1 VSTDTAAMLAEL
13 DAGEAH
19 LLGDAMRSTILG
31 HGRRTPRV
39 LVLLHG
45 MTASPRTWRAFAHAR
60 HARGETVL
68 IPRLPRH
75 GHADRMTEALGYL
88 TADELRAQGR
98 RIVETAAALGDE
110 IVVVGFSM
118 GGVLALLLAQHEPR
132 IARTIAI
139 SPLLGISF
147 VPAAWLRPLRA
158 VLLRLRHRYLWWNP
172 FDRGRT
178 DPKHG
183 YPRYALGALGAG
195 LALAEELFA
204 AARSAPPSGATIEI
218 VRNAGE
224 TSVNNAAI
232 DRLVARWRRSGAHGI
247 RLLRLVGLG
256 ISHDVIEPEWKKA
269 PALRFLPQLH
279 ALLDNAPTDGDAV
292 LNARR

>member
-1 VSTDTAAMLAEL
+1 VSSDTLALVDAL

-19 LLGDAMRSTILG
+19 LLGDEMRSTILG
-31 HGRRTPRV
+31 HGRRTARV

-45 MTASPRTWRAFAHAR
+45 MTASPRTWRDFAQAR

-75 GHADRMTEALGYL
+75 GHADRMTNALRHL
-88 TADELRAQGR
+88 TVDELRAQGH
-98 RIVETAAALGDE
+98 RIISTAAALGDE

-118 GGVLALLLAQHEPR
+118 GGVLALHLAQHEPR
-132 IARTIAI
+132 VARTIAI
-139 SPLLGISF
+139 SPLLGIRF

-158 VLLRLRHRYLWWNP
+158 LLLRWRHRFLWWNP

-204 AARSAPPSGATIEI
+204 AARSAPPAGASVEL
-218 VRNAGE
+218 VQNAGE

-232 DRLVARWRRSGAHGI
+232 DRLVARWRRAGAHGV
-247 RLLRLVGLG
+247 RVLRLVGLG
-256 ISHDVIEPEWKKA
+256 VSHDVIEPEWKRA
-269 PALRFLPQLH
+269 PAVRFLPQLH
-279 ALLDNAPTDGDAV
+279 ALLDNPPAEADTV
-292 LNARR
+292 LDARR